1 MIEREKESIMPLDV
15 NSRISPDY
23 TWDLMDR
30 ILKNLWDQD
39 AESFSEISALK
50 TC

>member
-15 NSRISPDY
+15 NSRIS
-23 TWDLMDR
+23 WDLMDR